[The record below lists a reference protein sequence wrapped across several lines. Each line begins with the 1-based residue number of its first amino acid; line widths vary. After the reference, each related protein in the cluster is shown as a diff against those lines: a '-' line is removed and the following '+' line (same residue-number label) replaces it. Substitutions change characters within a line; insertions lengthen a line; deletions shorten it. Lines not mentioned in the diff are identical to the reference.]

1 MGSWK
6 TGTTYQA
13 MEIMV
18 GCTHSTNLLC
28 EHTGVRLDEVDSER
42 ALEEETR
49 HAEIVRQIQ
58 GEIEERTQGAEDVVE
73 DLASP
78 PASEP
83 ASPASITEGFTQ
95 RRKERSAKARRRRV
109 RAKSRS

>member
-13 MEIMV
+13 VEIMV
-18 GCTHSTNLLC
+18 GCTHSTKLLC

-58 GEIEERTQGAEDVVE
+58 GEIEERTQSAEDVLEEIPE
-73 DLASP
+73 DSAEHVAS
-78 PASEP
+78 S
-83 ASPASITEGFTQ
+83 
-95 RRKERSAKARRRRV
+95 V
-109 RAKSRS
+109 